1 MQQEKNLTN
10 TVRPS
15 IRDWRKKQIA
25 MRKRAQEIIIRD
37 KWKYDNIKEHR
48 RWIRQ
53 LKQQPIKIY
62 IMDKL
67 QETIRTRY
75 EELPDDQ
82 QVEYLKESIKWHRE
96 VAHYHMYMERSF
108 SVQLE
113 NHPGQK
119 PEENTADSAPALAK
133 PAEAEPQ
140 LATATEAE

>member
-1 MQQEKNLTN
+1 MQQEKTSMN
-10 TVRPS
+10 TVKPS
-15 IRDWRKKQIA
+15 IRDWRKKQLA
-25 MRKRAQEIIIRD
+25 MRRRAQEIILRD

-53 LKQQPIKIY
+53 SKLQPIKIY

-67 QETIRTRY
+67 QETIITKY
-75 EELPDDQ
+75 EELPPEE
-82 QVEYLKESIKWHRE
+82 QVNYLKESIKWHRE

-108 SVQLE
+108 SVQLQD
-113 NHPGQK
+113 HPGQN
-119 PEENTADSAPALAK
+119 PEENTAESAPALAQ

>member
-15 IRDWRKKQIA
+15 IRDWRRKQLA
-25 MRKRAQEIIIRD
+25 MRKRAQEIILRD
-37 KWKYDNIKEHR
+37 KWKYDNIKLHR

-53 LKQQPIKIY
+53 TKQQPIKIY

-67 QETIRTRY
+67 QETIITKY
-75 EELPDDQ
+75 EELPPEE
-82 QVEYLKESIKWHRE
+82 QVSYLKESIKWHRE

-108 SVQLE
+108 SVQLQD
-113 NHPGQK
+113 HPGQK
-119 PEENTADSAPALAK
+119 PEENIADSAPALAQ

>member
-1 MQQEKNLTN
+1 MKQERTSTN
-10 TVRPS
+10 IVSYSTLE
-15 IRDWRKKQIA
+15 WRKKQRA
-25 MRKRAQEIIIRD
+25 MRKRAQEIITRD
-37 KWKYDNIKEHR
+37 KWKYDNIKKHR

-67 QETIRTRY
+67 QETLRTRY

-140 LATATEAE
+140 SATATEAE